1 MTRPFLPLAALCL
14 VSAAAPAQKRAIDWS
29 ATARPLPSGAYLVGN
44 PAARVKLVEYASYTC
59 SHCAH
64 FAVESK
70 PVLKGSMIRSGSTSM
85 ELRHLIRDALD
96 LSAVVVARCAGP
108 AGFARTSDAIFA
120 AQDRWLPQGAQ
131 YDAANAAQAQGQPL
145 PARLRALADGAGLS
159 AIGRANGVTDARLNA
174 CFADRAAIDRVI
186 AASDARPATIR
197 STPTFFI
204 DGRQAAAAD
213 WARLEP
219 LLRAAGAK

>member
-1 MTRPFLPLAALCL
+1 MMRSFLALAALSL
-14 VSAAAPAQKRAIDWS
+14 VSAAAPAQKARDWS
-29 ATARPLPSGAYLVGN
+29 AVARPTPSGAYLVGN

-59 SHCAH
+59 SHCAE
-64 FAVESK
+64 FAVQSK
-70 PVLKGSMIRSGSTSM
+70 PVLKGAMIRSGSTSL

-108 AGFARTSDAIFA
+108 AGFGRTSDAIFA
-120 AQDRWLPQGAQ
+120 EQDRWLPQGAQ
-131 YDAANAAQAQGQPL
+131 YDAANAARLGTQPIE
-145 PARLRALADGAGLS
+145 ARLRALADESGLL
-159 AIGRANGVTDARLNA
+159 AIGRVNGVPAARLNA

-186 AASDARPATIR
+186 AASNARPAEVR
-197 STPTFFI
+197 STPTFFVG
-204 DGRQAAAAD
+204 DRQVPAAD

>member
-1 MTRPFLPLAALCL
+1 MKRFALAASALFLLC
-14 VSAAAPAQKRAIDWS
+14 AAAPTDWS
-29 ATARPLPSGAYLVGN
+29 NRARLLPNGAYLVGN

-70 PVLKGSMIRSGSTSM
+70 PVLKGAMIRSGSASL
-85 ELRHLIRDALD
+85 ELHHLIRDIID

-120 AQDRWLPQGAQ
+120 AQDDWLPRGAA
-131 YDAANAAQAQGQPL
+131 YAGANAPKLNGL
-145 PARLRALADGAGLS
+145 PIGGRLRAIADGAGLS
-159 AIGRANGVTDARLNA
+159 AIGRANGLTETRLA
-174 CFADRAAIDRVI
+174 VCFADRAELDRVV
-186 AASDARPATIR
+186 AASEARPPEVT
-197 STPTFFI
+197 STPSFFI
-204 DGRQAAAAD
+204 NGRLAAVPD